1 MGDILLFGCGYLG
14 RRVAERYLAEGRRV
28 HAATRSPARAAEF
41 RAAGLVPVLCDV
53 TDPSSLQNLP
63 AAATVVHCVGLDRAS
78 GRSMREVYVG
88 GLANVLARLPAPR
101 RFVYVSST
109 SVYGQ
114 RDGEA
119 VDEAAATEPGEESGR
134 VVLEAEAVVRSHLP
148 DSIILRFAAIYGP
161 GRLLRAQALR
171 SGQPLVCDPERW
183 LNLIHVE
190 DGAAAVLAAAGRG
203 RPGAVYNVS
212 DGHPVRRHDFYT
224 HLAGLLGAPPPHFVL
239 PEQGTAPQ
247 HELAHRRIVSR
258 RLRLELG
265 LSLLYPGY
273 EAGLAASCRGA

>member
-148 DSIILRFAAIYGP
+148 D
-161 GRLLRAQALR
+161 
-171 SGQPLVCDPERW
+171 
-183 LNLIHVE
+183 
-190 DGAAAVLAAAGRG
+190 
-203 RPGAVYNVS
+203 
-212 DGHPVRRHDFYT
+212 
-224 HLAGLLGAPPPHFVL
+224 
-239 PEQGTAPQ
+239 
-247 HELAHRRIVSR
+247 
-258 RLRLELG
+258 
-265 LSLLYPGY
+265 
-273 EAGLAASCRGA
+273 